1 MAYSIEDIAKKAQ
14 VSTTTVSRALNDR
27 GYVSEEIKQRILKV
41 AEEMNY
47 TPKKYKKRHT
57 ATSVSNIIGVIVPD
71 IRNSYFTGIIRGIEN
86 VVSSKGYDL
95 FICDTQEDPGKE
107 VQCISALHNCKACGL
122 IIAVASDA
130 VEYNVEYLKNLN
142 DSGTPVVLIDRDLR
156 IPGIDG
162 IVMDNF
168 RGAKTAVN
176 ALIANGHTEIAILS
190 GPTTSR
196 TGVDRLNG
204 YLGALKENG
213 IPIREEYIGYGDFQP
228 QSGYKLTKKL
238 LSSHRRVTAIFSANQ
253 RMTLG
258 CLQAISDAGLTVPD
272 DISVLSF
279 GISDSLAALGTK
291 ISHVYQPTPP
301 LGEESARVLLSKIEM
316 GKKYKKIPSKHT
328 VFSSDCLLRGSEKY
342 PANRKERL

>member
-1 MAYSIEDIAKKAQ
+1 MAYSIEDIAERAQ
-14 VSTTTVSRALNDR
+14 VSTTTVSRALNGQ
-27 GYVSEEIKQRILKV
+27 GYVSEDVKQRILEI
-41 AEEMNY
+41 ARELNY

-57 ATSVSNIIGVIVPD
+57 LSSSSNLIGVIVPD

-86 VVSSKGYDL
+86 VASSRGYDL

-107 VQCISALHNCKACGL
+107 VQCIAALHNAKASGL
-122 IIAVASDA
+122 IIAIASDA
-130 VEYNVEYLKNLN
+130 VEYNANYLKTLN
-142 DSGTPVVLIDRDLR
+142 DTGTPVVLIDRDLR
-156 IPGIDG
+156 LPGIDG

-168 RGAKTAVN
+168 RGAKMAVTT
-176 ALIANGHTEIAILS
+176 LIENGHTEIAILS

-204 YLGALKENG
+204 YLGALKEHN

-238 LSSHRRVTAIFSANQ
+238 LSSQRKVTAIFSANQ

-258 CLQAISDAGLTVPD
+258 CIQAINEAGLSVPD
-272 DISVLSF
+272 DISVFSF
-279 GISDSLAALGTK
+279 GISDSLAAMGTG
-291 ISHVYQPTPP
+291 ISHVYQPSPP

-316 GKKYKKIPSKHT
+316 GKKYKKEPSKHI
-328 VFSSDCLLRGSEKY
+328 VFSSECLLRGSERF
-342 PANRKERL
+342 PTNRKG